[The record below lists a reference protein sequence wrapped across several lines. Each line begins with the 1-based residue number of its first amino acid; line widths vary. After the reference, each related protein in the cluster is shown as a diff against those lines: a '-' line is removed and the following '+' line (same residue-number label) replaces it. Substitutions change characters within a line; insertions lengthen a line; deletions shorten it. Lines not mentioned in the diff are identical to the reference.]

1 MYRKK
6 GHPPKLA
13 QRILL
18 SFLRED
24 LSDEVLGDLEEKFY
38 KTSKTSEFKATLNY
52 WHQVVNYAR
61 PFAIRKL
68 KPTPSNN
75 IAMFQS
81 YFKIGWRNLFKEKGY
96 SFINIGG
103 LAAGMAVAVII
114 GLWIYDELSFNKSH
128 KNYDSIAR
136 VMYRASRNGETGHS
150 NHMPFPLGQALSQN
164 FQDDFKYV
172 VMSTFTEGHIISNG
186 DLKFT
191 KPGKY
196 MQPDAPE
203 MLSLDMIRG
212 TYDGL
217 KDMNS
222 IMLSQSLTQTLFGD
236 EDPIN
241 KVVKI
246 DNKADVKITGM
257 YKDFP
262 RNSEFHDVAF
272 IAPMDLY
279 LASNE
284 WLKKYVDA
292 WNSGNIEVLVQLAPH
307 ATLDDV
313 SGKIKNVIHDNVPEG
328 DKVYNIQTFLHP
340 MNKWHLY
347 EEFKDG
353 RNTGGQIRFVWLFG
367 TIGVFVLL
375 LACINFMNLSTARS
389 ERRAKEVGIRKA
401 IGSFRT
407 QLMSQFFSESLLV
420 VILSFI
426 LSIGIVLLTL
436 PWFNGIANKEISMP
450 WANYFFWISC
460 VLFVVMTGA
469 IAGSYPALYLSSFQP
484 VKVLKGAFRAGR
496 FASVPRKV
504 LVVVQFTVSVTLII
518 GTIIVFQQIQ
528 YTMNRP
534 VGYSREGLIYLNMK
548 SNEIHDHFDVV
559 RNELI
564 VSGAVSEIAESNV
577 SVVTT
582 GVNNGGFEWKGKS
595 PGYLDNFNLDWV
607 SPEYGKT
614 VGWKVIGGRD
624 FSREIASDKN
634 GIVVNESAVKYMA
647 LDNPVGEI
655 LRWDNRD
662 WIILGVVK
670 DMVVGS
676 PYQAT
681 RQRIY
686 LPLDGWPGNVV
697 SLRINP
703 EQSTHEALTAV
714 QSIFKKH
721 VPGMPFDYYFAD
733 EQFAKKFNN
742 EVRVGK
748 LASVFATLAIVISCL
763 GLFGLASF
771 VAEQRTK
778 EIGIRK
784 IVGASVY
791 NLWGMLSKDFVV
803 LVLISCVVAIP
814 LSYYYLNDWLQQ
826 YEYRTDISWWIFGV
840 TIIGAL
846 IITLMT
852 VSFQAIKAAM
862 MSPVKSLRSE

>member
-1 MYRKK
+1 MIPNRSR
-6 GHPPKLA
+6 PPKLA
-13 QRILL
+13 SKLLL
-18 SFLRED
+18 SFLRSD
-24 LSDEVLGDLEEKFY
+24 LTEEVLGDLEQKFY
-38 KTSKTSEFKATLNY
+38 ITLKTRSRFKAKVNY
-52 WHQVVNYAR
+52 WYQVIHYVR

-172 VMSTFTEGHIISNG
+172 VTSTFTEGHIISNG

-196 MQPDAPE
+196 MQRDAPE

-212 TYDGL
+212 THDGL

-222 IMLSQSLTQTLFGD
+222 IMLSESLTETLFGD

-246 DNKADVKITGM
+246 DNKADVKITGT

-262 RNSEFHDVAF
+262 KNSEFRDVAF

-313 SGKIKNVIHDNVPEG
+313 SGKIKNVIHDNLPEG

-340 MNKWHLY
+340 MKKWHLY

-353 RNTGGQIRFVWLFG
+353 RNAGGQIRFVWLFG

-450 WANYFFWISC
+450 WTNHFFWISC
-460 VLFVVMTGA
+460 FLFVVMTGA

-484 VKVLKGAFRAGR
+484 VKVLKG
-496 FASVPRKV
+496 
-504 LVVVQFTVSVTLII
+504 
-518 GTIIVFQQIQ
+518 
-528 YTMNRP
+528 
-534 VGYSREGLIYLNMK
+534 
-548 SNEIHDHFDVV
+548 
-559 RNELI
+559 
-564 VSGAVSEIAESNV
+564 
-577 SVVTT
+577 
-582 GVNNGGFEWKGKS
+582 
-595 PGYLDNFNLDWV
+595 
-607 SPEYGKT
+607 
-614 VGWKVIGGRD
+614 
-624 FSREIASDKN
+624 
-634 GIVVNESAVKYMA
+634 
-647 LDNPVGEI
+647 
-655 LRWDNRD
+655 
-662 WIILGVVK
+662 
-670 DMVVGS
+670 
-676 PYQAT
+676 
-681 RQRIY
+681 
-686 LPLDGWPGNVV
+686 
-697 SLRINP
+697 
-703 EQSTHEALTAV
+703 
-714 QSIFKKH
+714 
-721 VPGMPFDYYFAD
+721 
-733 EQFAKKFNN
+733 
-742 EVRVGK
+742 
-748 LASVFATLAIVISCL
+748 
-763 GLFGLASF
+763 
-771 VAEQRTK
+771 
-778 EIGIRK
+778 
-784 IVGASVY
+784 
-791 NLWGMLSKDFVV
+791 
-803 LVLISCVVAIP
+803 
-814 LSYYYLNDWLQQ
+814 
-826 YEYRTDISWWIFGV
+826 
-840 TIIGAL
+840 
-846 IITLMT
+846 
-852 VSFQAIKAAM
+852 
-862 MSPVKSLRSE
+862 